1 MEKLTE
7 LLRGIARYVELEE
20 LLPELRLK
28 RDEAKDTLKQKELE
42 AAQRKYEA
50 DQWES
55 PGFFRRL
62 MGNTAEKHEAALM
75 KLRTARADR
84 DAAKQALAELDE
96 RLKADTAEFESLAN
110 CLEDYTRAKQ
120 AFLATATPEDAAQL
134 RALELERLRPVALI
148 RLRQLR
154 ETLEALRPGMRRD
167 IFTTL
172 DGLYGKKFTL
182 LELADLR
189 AEQFRAILAHL
200 PAEDITLGA
209 SLTCPSDYIRS
220 VTNDTAQLD
229 RANFVIEQCYRVRG
243 QIREL

>member
-7 LLRGIARYVELEE
+7 LLRGIARYVELDE

-28 RDEAKDTLKQKELE
+28 RDEAKDTFKQKELE

-50 DQWES
+50 DQWEN

-62 MGNTAEKHEAALM
+62 LGNTAEKQETALM

-84 DAAKQALAELDE
+84 DAAKQAFAKLDE
-96 RLKADTAEFESLAN
+96 RLKTDTAEFEALAN
-110 CLEDYTRAKQ
+110 CLEDYTRAKTD
-120 AFLATATPEDAAQL
+120 FLTTADPEEAA
-134 RALELERLRPVALI
+134 RLREQEQEILRPAALT
-148 RLRQLR
+148 RLYQLR

-172 DGLYGKKFTL
+172 DGLYGRKFTL

-200 PAEDITLGA
+200 PGEQISLGV